1 MFLEAI
7 DWQVDD
13 GPRMKLQK
21 DVEPRGEWKLR
32 FAQSFKANGA
42 AAVVGWYGCVIKLLL
57 WFDERQVGCRAE
69 FEGERAAVAFAQTDG
84 G

>member
-1 MFLEAI
+1 ML
-7 DWQVDD
+7 
-13 GPRMKLQK
+13 GPRSSVIIK
-21 DVEPRGEWKLR
+21 
-32 FAQSFKANGA
+32 SN
-42 AAVVGWYGCVIKLLL
+42 VGSTYIKLLL